1 MIQHQRQRTTTVPDA
16 DWLNADACELSAL
29 EEAGAQTCDVLIA
42 ATGDDKA
49 NLVVAYSPSPSSGD
63 NTALTTV
70 LRGGDVILP
79 QPDGVLEA
87 GDELLFVA
95 DHSLESTIRAAI
107 HTAEPPGHPSSP
119 GPTDQ
124 RRT

>member
-49 NLVVAYSPSPSSGD
+49 NLVVGLLAKSEFCR
-63 NTALTTV
+63 TT
-70 LRGGDVILP
+70 
-79 QPDGVLEA
+79 
-87 GDELLFVA
+87 
-95 DHSLESTIRAAI
+95 
-107 HTAEPPGHPSSP
+107 PP
-119 GPTDQ
+119 
-124 RRT
+124 